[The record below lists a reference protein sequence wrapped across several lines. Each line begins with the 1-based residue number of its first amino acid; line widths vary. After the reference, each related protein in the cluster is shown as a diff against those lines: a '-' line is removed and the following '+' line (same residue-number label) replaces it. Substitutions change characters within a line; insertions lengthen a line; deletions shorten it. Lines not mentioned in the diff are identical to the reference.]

1 MKVIEHG
8 QIIGEE
14 TAKMMA
20 ENDVWLNVQPFLPKF
35 NPYPEKSFSHTK
47 YKMLA
52 ARADRAIKAAKEHGV
67 KITWG
72 TDVIL
77 APEAAHL
84 QRQFVADIANW
95 FTPYEVLKMVIH
107 DNGQLLAMS
116 GLRSPY

>member
-1 MKVIEHG
+1 
-8 QIIGEE
+8 
-14 TAKMMA
+14 
-20 ENDVWLNVQPFLPKF
+20 
-35 NPYPEKSFSHTK
+35 
-47 YKMLA
+47 MLA
-52 ARADRAIKAAKEHGV
+52 ARTDRAIKAAKEHGV

-77 APEAAHL
+77 TPEAAHL

-116 GLRSPY
+116 GLRSPYQDGKLGVIEEGRMPISCSLMATHWKTSHSWQSQLAT